1 MGAEAARESVGR
13 DKQNRVTVTGAA
25 GVRPAH
31 LLAGLRGCARVCA
44 RKRGR
49 GVLFCFFNPHNFY
62 SIHCHGRKAHA
73 ELTDQTELIFQP
85 VIFSFFLMTNHYR
98 SDS

>member
-13 DKQNRVTVTGAA
+13 DKQNRVTVPGAA

-31 LLAGLRGCARVCA
+31 LRRAAGLRAGV
-44 RKRGR
+44 RKEAGTRCF
-49 GVLFCFFNPHNFY
+49 VFFFNPHNFY

-73 ELTDQTELIFQP
+73 ELTDQTELIFQS
-85 VIFSFFLMTNHYR
+85 VIFSLFLMTSHYR